1 MRKQLK
7 ELAEAIRPIL
17 TTGDAWQKIE
27 VAKVL
32 SSFEGIITSDAQ
44 LHDGKSDYAARS
56 AKEAILG
63 KLWQRAATRKAA
75 NRRYYLRERIREL
88 SGSNSER
95 LEAFQK
101 ELAASLASRKR
112 IPLSEVPSPAPQ
124 STVGEPKAPAAPVDH
139 EFMKQARENALAYLE
154 KFSNGGNDGQ

>member
-7 ELAEAIRPIL
+7 ELADAIRPIL

-95 LEAFQK
+95 LESFQK

-112 IPLSEVPSPAPQ
+112 IPLSEVPSPAAQ
-124 STVGEPKAPAAPVDH
+124 STAIEPKAPAAPVDPAIRQRGL
-139 EFMKQARENALAYLE
+139 ETAQKYLRSLENTNA
-154 KFSNGGNDGQ
+154 